1 MGDLGFCGRSQR
13 CFAKSTTADLPGF
26 SMLSGILTDR
36 EVREFS
42 GEMDQAESVVLWQ
55 SKVSHVTSR
64 ISCSN
69 ICM

>member
-36 EVREFS
+36 EVREFP
-42 GEMDQAESVVLWQ
+42 GEMDQAESVVLLAE
-55 SKVSHVTSR
+55 
-64 ISCSN
+64 
-69 ICM
+69 